1 MTSPHPV
8 DARLPFLRQ
17 FAFGLQHV
25 LIMYTGC
32 ITVPLVF
39 GAAVGLDRDTIAML
53 ISADLLIAGLIT
65 IVQSLGVGKLV
76 GVRLPIVCGAT
87 FAGLTPMIL
96 IAKEYGLQVVYG
108 SMLIGGIV
116 GLALAWPFA
125 RIIRFFPPL
134 VTGVVLTVVGI
145 SLIGVAGGLIVGTD
159 PSSPTFASPTNI
171 ALAVLVIVVAVAFL
185 CLGRGI
191 WAQLGVLIA
200 LAVGTVVAVPLGL
213 IDLGGVAGSSWVGL
227 PAPFHFGAP
236 EFPITAVVAMSIVM
250 AVVFAEST
258 ASMLAVAEIT
268 GKRVSKGD
276 IARGLAG
283 DGASAV
289 LAGVFNA
296 FVDTV
301 FTQNVGA
308 VATTRVYSRYVTATS
323 GAILVVLGALP
334 KVSSVVAALPKPV
347 VGGVGLILFATVALV
362 GINTLR
368 SVDLSDRINSTIAA
382 VAVGVGL
389 LPELAEGMFERFPSA
404 AQILLGSGITLAAIA
419 AFSLN
424 LLFNHTR
431 LGTLARASRSGT
443 PAPVTSAGTTSP
455 HGVAHEPVAV

>member
-1 MTSPHPV
+1 
-8 DARLPFLRQ
+8 
-17 FAFGLQHV
+17 
-25 LIMYTGC
+25 
-32 ITVPLVF
+32 
-39 GAAVGLDRDTIAML
+39 
-53 ISADLLIAGLIT
+53 
-65 IVQSLGVGKLV
+65 
-76 GVRLPIVCGAT
+76 
-87 FAGLTPMIL
+87 
-96 IAKEYGLQVVYG
+96 
-108 SMLIGGIV
+108 
-116 GLALAWPFA
+116 
-125 RIIRFFPPL
+125 
-134 VTGVVLTVVGI
+134 
-145 SLIGVAGGLIVGTD
+145 
-159 PSSPTFASPTNI
+159 
-171 ALAVLVIVVAVAFL
+171 
-185 CLGRGI
+185 
-191 WAQLGVLIA
+191 
-200 LAVGTVVAVPLGL
+200 
-213 IDLGGVAGSSWVGL
+213 
-227 PAPFHFGAP
+227 
-236 EFPITAVVAMSIVM
+236 
-250 AVVFAEST
+250 
-258 ASMLAVAEIT
+258 
-268 GKRVSKGD
+268 
-276 IARGLAG
+276 
-283 DGASAV
+283 
-289 LAGVFNA
+289 

-431 LGTLARASRSGT
+431 LGPLARASRSGT

-455 HGVAHEPVAV
+455 NGVAHEPVAV